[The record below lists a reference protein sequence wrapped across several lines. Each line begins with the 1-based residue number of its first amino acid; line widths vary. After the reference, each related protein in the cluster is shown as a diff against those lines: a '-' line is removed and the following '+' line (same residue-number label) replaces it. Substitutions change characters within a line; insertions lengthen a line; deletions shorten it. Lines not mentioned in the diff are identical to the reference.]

1 MKVKEKLKFSIIL
14 IKPSHYDDDGYV
26 IQWLRSS
33 VPSNSLACLY
43 GLMLDC
49 AKHKVLG
56 DHVELNIHAFDETN
70 THIDTKKIISLTE
83 NFDDCLVL
91 LVGVQS
97 NQFPRALDIA
107 KPLRQKNIKTII
119 GGFHVSG
126 TMALF
131 KEPDAYMQKALDLGI
146 TFFSGEAEGRLPQM
160 LTDAF
165 FDGLQPVYN
174 FMSNL
179 PNFEN
184 TPTPILPSERVRLT
198 MGLTTSFDAGRGCP
212 FTCSFCTIINVQ
224 GRQSRYRS
232 TEAIEEIIR
241 VNLAQGLTSFFI
253 TDDNFARNKNWENIL
268 DLIINMREVEGL
280 KITLMIQ
287 VDTLSYKLKNFVE
300 KSKRAGLKRVFIGL
314 ESINSDSLLG
324 TSKRQNKV
332 SDYKNMFMAWKQ
344 AGIITYCG
352 YIIGFPNETPESV
365 LRDIE
370 TIKQEFPLD
379 LLEFFYL
386 TPLPG
391 SMDHKGLLE
400 AGVAMDED
408 LNKYDLNHVVT
419 AHNTMSKR
427 EWEETYCK
435 AWKSYYS
442 VEHAETIIRRAVGS
456 GINLGNLIFLFTWF
470 SGCIDIEKIH
480 PLEGGIMRM
489 KYRKTR
495 RLDLPLENPLIFYPK
510 YFLGTF
516 WKQIRWLSLYIKL
529 ILIKRKVCKQQHS
542 A

>member
-56 DHVELNIHAFDETN
+56 DHIELDIHAFDETN
-70 THIDTKKIISLTE
+70 THIDTKKIISLTK
-83 NFDDCLVL
+83 NSDDCLVL

-107 KPLRQKNIKTII
+107 KPLRQKNIKTVI

-224 GRQSRYRS
+224 GRQSRYR
-232 TEAIEEIIR
+232 
-241 VNLAQGLTSFFI
+241 
-253 TDDNFARNKNWENIL
+253 
-268 DLIINMREVEGL
+268 
-280 KITLMIQ
+280 
-287 VDTLSYKLKNFVE
+287 
-300 KSKRAGLKRVFIGL
+300 
-314 ESINSDSLLG
+314 
-324 TSKRQNKV
+324 
-332 SDYKNMFMAWKQ
+332 
-344 AGIITYCG
+344 
-352 YIIGFPNETPESV
+352 
-365 LRDIE
+365 
-370 TIKQEFPLD
+370 
-379 LLEFFYL
+379 
-386 TPLPG
+386 
-391 SMDHKGLLE
+391 
-400 AGVAMDED
+400 
-408 LNKYDLNHVVT
+408 
-419 AHNTMSKR
+419 
-427 EWEETYCK
+427 
-435 AWKSYYS
+435 
-442 VEHAETIIRRAVGS
+442 
-456 GINLGNLIFLFTWF
+456 
-470 SGCIDIEKIH
+470 
-480 PLEGGIMRM
+480 
-489 KYRKTR
+489 
-495 RLDLPLENPLIFYPK
+495 
-510 YFLGTF
+510 
-516 WKQIRWLSLYIKL
+516 
-529 ILIKRKVCKQQHS
+529 
-542 A
+542 